1 MWVDLI
7 PKKIPIWVVANIMD
21 LLKVNNP
28 KLVILTPN
36 EFLVK
41 FKINLTLQ
49 NFKPAKNNL

>member
-36 EFLVK
+36 EFFVK